1 MLYNCPYL
9 EVHVCIL
16 PSFPGGVLCDKAQI
30 NTLCNTTLSV
40 LGAWPIW
47 RISFP
52 CNSTEGW
59 SRSLLL
65 RVGMAPLPSF
75 PSSTSHALS
84 SACLEGVWEGV
95 QAACLGSARRQ
106 SQEMSSPPSLTW
118 CHTPLPVVLGLW
130 SQWRQGFV
138 EWPWGY
144 GQNLAFNCQNKFI
157 SITSSV
163 NIR

>member
-16 PSFPGGVLCDKAQI
+16 PSFPGGFLCDKAQI

-95 QAACLGSARRQ
+95 QAAYLGSARRQ